1 MLMLVLMNEIFF
13 FFLKK
18 MQHKKTEK
26 LNECVCVMS
35 QDTDT
40 ARTVV

>member
-13 FFLKK
+13 FLKKK

-26 LNECVCVMS
+26 LNECVCCLETFLVGENGLM
-35 QDTDT
+35 
-40 ARTVV
+40 